1 MYTYRA
7 KIISV
12 YDGDTV
18 TALVDLGFGI
28 STKIKVRLKGI
39 NTPELRG
46 PIEEKVKGI
55 AAREF
60 LKGKVLNK
68 DIVIKNPGEH
78 IFIPLEAI
86 HRIQNSGKKPVKII
100 DAQVGSILK
109 ESDIVRYQDVYGRVN

>member
-28 STKIKVRLKGI
+28 TNKIKIRLKGI

-46 PIEEKVKGI
+46 AERPRGLVSRDFLREKILDKDIIVETFRDK
-55 AAREF
+55 
-60 LKGKVLNK
+60 KGK
-68 DIVIKNPGEH
+68 
-78 IFIPLEAI
+78 
-86 HRIQNSGKKPVKII
+86 
-100 DAQVGSILK
+100 
-109 ESDIVRYQDVYGRVN
+109 YGRYIGTLWLDEKNINELLVEQGYAETREY

>member
-39 NTPELRG
+39 DTPELRG
-46 PIEEKVKGI
+46 SI

-60 LKGKVLNK
+60 LKGKVLDK
-68 DIVIKNPGEH
+68 DIVIQTFKDKK
-78 IFIPLEAI
+78 
-86 HRIQNSGKKPVKII
+86 GK
-100 DAQVGSILK
+100 
-109 ESDIVRYQDVYGRVN
+109 YGRYIGVLWVDDTNINELLVEQGHAEIVEY